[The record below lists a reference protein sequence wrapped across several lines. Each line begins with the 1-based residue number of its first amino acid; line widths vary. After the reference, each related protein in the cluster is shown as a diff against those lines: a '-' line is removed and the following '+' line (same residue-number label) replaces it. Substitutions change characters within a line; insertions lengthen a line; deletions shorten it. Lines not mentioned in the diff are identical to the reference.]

1 MIYRSMAHLPIMG
14 PRRRRKVEAKKPEP
28 KAWAGID
35 IAASTRHG
43 TPPRKPVTMGYRGN
57 PPPQALLEAA
67 QLDEQARRQDDALQA
82 QMQQAAMGYYN
93 PLAGYT
99 GAYRPQSAL
108 GSMGNLGS
116 AWPLAFGDIGERLGG
131 SPK

>member
-14 PRRRRKVEAKKPEP
+14 PRRRRKVEPIRSLTEKPE
-28 KAWAGID
+28 ALTSIGSIQDLSLSVSID
-35 IAASTRHG
+35 ESQLTSEDRAS
-43 TPPRKPVTMGYRGN
+43 
-57 PPPQALLEAA
+57 LE
-67 QLDEQARRQDDALQA
+67 LDEQARREAAALQA